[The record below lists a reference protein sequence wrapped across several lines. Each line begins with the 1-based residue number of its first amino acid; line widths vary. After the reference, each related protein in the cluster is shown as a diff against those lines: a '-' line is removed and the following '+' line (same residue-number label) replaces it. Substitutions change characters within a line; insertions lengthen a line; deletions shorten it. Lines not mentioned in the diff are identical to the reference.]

1 MFVFL
6 GPFFV
11 GNGHALTCKLTPA
24 HFSDTGDDISNR
36 LIGVLG
42 DELGAVVVCAR
53 RPGVYHLL
61 HVSEQEVGCQGEIGL
76 TAVGIVVDRVV
87 LYRPVARSIGVE
99 VLAPEQ
105 KLYGVP
111 SGGDIFFTT
120 FFVERNQ

>member
-1 MFVFL
+1 MQ
-6 GPFFV
+6 
-11 GNGHALTCKLTPA
+11 
-24 HFSDTGDDISNR
+24 
-36 LIGVLG
+36 
-42 DELGAVVVCAR
+42 
-53 RPGVYHLL
+53 
-61 HVSEQEVGCQGEIGL
+61 VSEQEVGCHCEVGL

-105 KLYGVP
+105 KLYGVS